1 VAIDRPAGE
10 TPLTDAARGCSSPP
24 YTSSVTP
31 PDIPIPPNIA
41 TPIGKAT
48 AGRESNPAYDALA
61 DPVLPLQDVV
71 LKSQIPRLFIIP
83 SHINLAVTELEF
95 GGRIGRERL
104 SKKKIDPLY
113 TAGSMYRAWKGWS
126 FADKK
131 HPSPWLTFLVLR
143 VLTHL
148 TKVIKVV

>member
-1 VAIDRPAGE
+1 MAIDRPAGE

-104 SKKKIDPLY
+104 SKKKIDP
-113 TAGSMYRAWKGWS
+113 THGWL
-126 FADKK
+126 DV
-131 HPSPWLTFLVLR
+131 PRLEGLVLR
-143 VLTHL
+143 RQEASLAVAHL
-148 TKVIKVV
+148 PGVAGPDTLDKGH